1 MVQQLHTP
9 LRVLLLLLWAIV
21 AHAQDRSISGTVRDD
36 KGQPLPGATVYVK
49 GNPSVGTVAD
59 VEGRFTL
66 VVPENATL
74 VFSFVGYENA
84 EVPVGNQSTLSVTL
98 RAISL
103 GEVVVTAYGIER
115 TRNELPYAAQTVEGS
130 QLAQARDNNIV
141 NALSGRVAGVEIRRN
156 NNMGGSTNVVIRGF
170 KSITGNN
177 QALFVIDNVPVDNS
191 VPNSTDQVT
200 GRGGYDYG
208 NAAADINPDDIE
220 SITVLKGPAATA
232 LYGSRAANGV
242 VMITTKKGRKGIGVN
257 INTGVLFGS
266 HIRST
271 FPTYQR
277 RYGQGYG
284 VYYEDPSGY
293 FLYRDVNGDG
303 IPDLVSPTSEDA
315 SYGAPFDPNLLV
327 YDWEAFDP
335 TSPNYLQP
343 KPWVAAQHG
352 PEYFLQ
358 RPVQTNNNILIN
370 GGSDK
375 GWYKLG
381 YTRTDETGLLPNSE
395 LKKNYANFAAAYNVT
410 NRLVATASVN
420 LTTIASKGRYGTGY
434 DGAAGRNLMTNF
446 RQWWPINV
454 DLKEQENA
462 YFRSGGKNV
471 TWNWTDPDILV
482 PIYWDNPYFIAYRNY
497 PNDSRVRTLSYAQLD
512 YKATDWLNLQ
522 GRVSLDA
529 YEEQQEERKDV
540 GTVGVSSYSRFN
552 RRYRETNYDFLA
564 RSNNQFG
571 DINLKGLFGIN
582 IRRTTI
588 ESIFAQTNGG
598 LVIPGLFALSNS
610 ANPLNAP
617 TEGYSDIQV
626 NGVYAGATIGYKN
639 LLFLDMTARRDEAS
653 SLPKGRNVFYYP
665 SISASFVLSELLDY
679 NWLSGAKLRA
689 NYAEVGN
696 TAPFN
701 SVGDFYVPLPP
712 FGNTALTALPTAK
725 NNPDLKPERTRSF
738 EVGLEA
744 IFADSRLG
752 FDVTYY
758 KLNTLDQIIPVS
770 VSRSTGYSSKFINAG
785 NVQNQGWEVQLFGEP
800 VRTNNFAWKITVNWT
815 RNRNKVLELAPGIDN
830 IQLAALQ
837 GGVSINAA
845 LGEPYGTI
853 RGSNFVYLNGQ
864 PVVNPSNGYYQIS
877 PTSNEIIGNL
887 NPDWIAGINNTFSY
901 KNLSLN
907 VLIDMRQGGDV
918 FSLDLYY
925 GMATGLYP
933 ETAGLNDKGNPVRDP
948 VSQGGG
954 VLFPGVKPDG
964 TPNDVYASAVNYGT
978 FGYVRNPAAA
988 FVYDASYIKLRE
1000 LALSYR
1006 FPSAIT
1012 SRLGIVKGATLSIVG
1027 RNLAILHKNLPY
1039 ADPEDG
1045 MSAGNIQ
1052 GYQVGVYPTVRN
1064 IGFNLNVQF

>member
-1 MVQQLHTP
+1 
-9 LRVLLLLLWAIV
+9 
-21 AHAQDRSISGTVRDD
+21 
-36 KGQPLPGATVYVK
+36 
-49 GNPSVGTVAD
+49 
-59 VEGRFTL
+59 
-66 VVPENATL
+66 
-74 VFSFVGYENA
+74 
-84 EVPVGNQSTLSVTL
+84 
-98 RAISL
+98 
-103 GEVVVTAYGIER
+103 
-115 TRNELPYAAQTVEGS
+115 
-130 QLAQARDNNIV
+130 
-141 NALSGRVAGVEIRRN
+141 
-156 NNMGGSTNVVIRGF
+156 MGGSTNVVIRGF
-170 KSITGNN
+170 KSITGDN
-177 QALFVIDNVPVDNS
+177 QALFVIDGVPVDNS
-191 VPNSTDQVT
+191 TPNTTAQRT

-242 VMITTKKGRKGIGVN
+242 VMITTKKGKKGLGITV
-257 INTGVLFGS
+257 NTGVTFGS
-266 HIRST
+266 IINST
-271 FPTYQR
+271 FPTYQKK
-277 RYGQGYG
+277 YGQGYG
-284 VYYEDPSGY
+284 PYYEDPSGF
-293 FLYRDVNGDG
+293 FLYRDVDGDG
-303 IPDLVSPTSEDA
+303 NLDLVAPTSEDA

-335 TSPNYLQP
+335 TSPNFGKP
-343 KPWVAAQHG
+343 KPWVAAKNG
-352 PEYFLQ
+352 PSYFLQ
-358 RPVQTNNNILIN
+358 KPVQTNNNILIS

-395 LKKNYANFAAAYNVT
+395 LKKNYANFSAAYNIT
-410 NRLVATASVN
+410 NRLTATASVN
-420 LTTIASKGRYGTGY
+420 LTTVKGLGRYGTGY
-434 DGAAGRNLMTNF
+434 DEQNMMTNF
-446 RQWWPINV
+446 RQWWAVNV
-454 DLKEQENA
+454 DLKEQEDA
-462 YFRSGGKNV
+462 FFRSGEKNI
-471 TWNWTDPDILV
+471 TWNWADPSDLV
-482 PIYWDNPYFIAYRNY
+482 PIYWDNPYFVRYRNY
-497 PNDSRVRTLSYAQLD
+497 ENDNRVRTLSYAQLD

-529 YEEQQEERKDV
+529 YDEQQEERKDV

-564 RSNNQFG
+564 RANKAFG
-571 DINLKGLFGIN
+571 ALSAKGLFGIN

-588 ESIFAQTNGG
+588 ESIYAATNNG

-610 ANPLNAP
+610 RNPLEAP
-617 TEGYSDIQV
+617 SEGFSDIQV
-626 NGVYAGATIGYKN
+626 NGVYAGATLGYNN
-639 LLFLDMTARRDEAS
+639 LLFLDLTARRDES
-653 SLPKGRNVFYYP
+653 STLPKGKNVYYYP
-665 SISASFVLSELLDY
+665 SASLSFVFSELLDFD
-679 NWLSGAKLRA
+679 WLTGAKLRA

-701 SVGDFYVPLPP
+701 SVGDYFLVNSP
-712 FGNTALTALPTAK
+712 FGSAALATAPSVK
-725 NNPDLKPERTRSF
+725 NNPDLKPERTRSY

-744 IFADSRLG
+744 IFADGRIG

-758 KLNTLDQIIPVS
+758 KQNTLDQIIPTQ
-770 VSRSTGYSSKFINAG
+770 VSRTTGYSAVYINAG

-800 VRTNNFAWKITVNWT
+800 VRTDNFTWKISANWT

-830 IQLAALQ
+830 ILLASMQ

-845 LGEPYGTI
+845 LGQPYGTI
-853 RGSNFVYLNGQ
+853 RGTNFVYLNGQ
-864 PVVNPSNGYYQIS
+864 KVVDPATGYYRRTT
-877 PTSNEIIGNL
+877 TSNEIIGNL
-887 NPDWIAGINNTFSY
+887 NPNWIAGVTNTFTY
-901 KNLSLN
+901 KNVSLSA
-907 VLIDMRQGGDV
+907 LIDMRQGGDV

-964 TPNDVYASAVNYGT
+964 SPNDVYASAVTFGT
-978 FGYVRNPAAA
+978 FGYRRNPAAG

-1006 FPSAIT
+1006 FPEKIT
-1012 SRLGIVKGATLSIVG
+1012 SRLGIVKGASLSIVG

-1052 GYQVGVYPTVRN
+1052 GYQVGSYPTVRN
-1064 IGFNLNVQF
+1064 IGFNLKVQF